1 MMYDPDDPHHAQSV
15 NLLLAT
21 LLVALVTGLAIGAML
36 LVRRGAPDGSY
47 FEDGDRASGVFGVL
61 ATGFAILL
69 GFVVFLAYESFD
81 SSRAG
86 AEAEARLVAQQF
98 ETAQFLPHAVGAR
111 LSGELICYAR
121 TVVRDEWPQL
131 ESGAGAELINP
142 WSVAMFRSLQLS
154 EPQLASEQ
162 AAFSKWLDQ
171 TSDRE
176 DARADRTHGAEGVIP
191 FHLWIVLFLSAA
203 VIFGYMLFFADRGE
217 RAKVQSMLIGA
228 VAVVLTST
236 LLLLWFLDTPYH
248 GGIGALQPTQMER
261 TIAVLVEESDVVGN
275 DFTIPCDESGHA
287 RG

>member
-1 MMYDPDDPHHAQSV
+1 M
-15 NLLLAT
+15 NLLFAAILVVAVAT
-21 LLVALVTGLAIGAML
+21 LAVGVLM
-36 LVRRGAPDGSY
+36 LVRRNAPAGSY

-69 GFVVFLAYESFD
+69 GFVVFLAFESYD

-86 AEAEARLVAQQF
+86 AEAEARLVAEQF
-98 ETAQFLPHAVGAR
+98 ETAQFLPPAVGAR

-121 TVVRDEWPQL
+121 TVARTEWPQL
-131 ESGAGAELINP
+131 EAGAGAELINP
-142 WSVAMFRSLQLS
+142 WSVAMFHSLRTT
-154 EPQLASEQ
+154 EPRTASEQ

-191 FHLWIVLFLSAA
+191 LHLWIVLFLSAA
-203 VIFGYMLFFADRGE
+203 VIFCFMLFFADSTE
-217 RAKVQSMLIGA
+217 RKKVQAMLIGG
-228 VAVVLTST
+228 VAVVITST

-248 GGIGALQPTQMER
+248 GGIGSLQPTQMNR
-261 TIAVLVEESDVVGN
+261 TIAVLVEEGNIVGN
-275 DFTIPCDESGHA
+275 DFTIPCDENGAA